1 MALPL
6 LVSAQKYP
14 RSFGDFCYDCHMT
27 KKTIE
32 ERLEIIEARNN
43 KVEGD
48 KAWETSW
55 TRRISIMV
63 MTYLV
68 VVAYLY
74 FVVHIDPWINAIVPV
89 IGFLLSTLTVGLIK
103 NLWVRNRN

>member
-1 MALPL
+1 
-6 LVSAQKYP
+6 
-14 RSFGDFCYDCHMT
+14 MT

-32 ERLEIIEARNN
+32 ERVAIIESRNS

-55 TRRISIMV
+55 TRRLSIMIL
-63 MTYLV
+63 TYFV

-89 IGFLLSTLTVGLIK
+89 IGFLLSTLTVQVIK
-103 NLWVRNRN
+103 NLWTRTQR